1 MLYLGFFFA
10 NILGILGNESRS
22 CNETSTSPLGSSGQ
36 GEGSY
41 LHDEPLSPSRA
52 LRAAMLRSRFAG
64 TIVKAQQKALLDH
77 VIFEKYVL
85 NLVVCCWAMLLQ
97 LWSSC

>member
-1 MLYLGFFFA
+1 MYC
-10 NILGILGNESRS
+10 ILMQI
-22 CNETSTSPLGSSGQ
+22 P
-36 GEGSY
+36 GEESY

-77 VIFEKYVL
+77 VIFQKYVL
-85 NLVVCCWAMLLQ
+85 NFVAFYLAMALQ
-97 LWSSC
+97 GTSLSLCSDAALADMLF